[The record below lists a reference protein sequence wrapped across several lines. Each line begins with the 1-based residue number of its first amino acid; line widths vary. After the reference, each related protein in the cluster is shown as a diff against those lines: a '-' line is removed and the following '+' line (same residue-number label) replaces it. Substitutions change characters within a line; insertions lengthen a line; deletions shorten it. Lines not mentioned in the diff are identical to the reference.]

1 MRWARPLLV
10 LVVAG
15 AIGPAGCGTS
25 AIGVEDCRN
34 IEEARCRAARGCNF
48 GLETNSDED
57 ACLRFSRDNC
67 LHGMVVQ
74 APTTGAVTECVNAIN
89 AAGACASKK
98 TKLDA
103 CAGARPSAYAPSTAT
118 VCDIIENPEQIVA
131 CEFLT
136 QQPKAAPTTTAPTDA
151 GPG

>member
-1 MRWARPLLV
+1 MRSARLL
-10 LVVAG
+10 LLLPIAG
-15 AIGPAGCGTS
+15 ALGPAGCGTS

-34 IEEARCRAARGCNF
+34 VEEARCKAARSCNF
-48 GLETNSDED
+48 GIDTSSDED
-57 ACLRFSRDNC
+57 ACLRFARDNC

-89 AAGACASKK
+89 AAGACANKK

-103 CAGARPSAYAPSTAT
+103 CAGVRPSAYATSTAT
-118 VCDIIENPEQIVA
+118 VCDVIENPEQISA

-136 QQPKAAPTTTAPTDA
+136 QQPKPAPTTTAPTDA